1 MNNQLEIISMI
12 PNEDKTK
19 LKEDI
24 FEKLEELRKMI
35 YEYVNEYGWHDMND
49 DVYVRLGDVRDIL
62 KLNLLYSNCCWL
74 EGRKKK
80 SPKTIFN

>member
-1 MNNQLEIISMI
+1 MI

-35 YEYVNEYGWHDMND
+35 YKYVDKYGWH
-49 DVYVRLGDVRDIL
+49 DIL
-62 KLNLLYSNCCWL
+62 KLNFLYSNCCWL
-74 EGRKKK
+74 EKEIAKDYL
-80 SPKTIFN
+80 

>member
-1 MNNQLEIISMI
+1 MI

-35 YEYVNEYGWHDMND
+35 YKYVDKYGWHDMND
-49 DVYVRLGDVRDIL
+49 DAYVRLGDVRDIL
-62 KLNLLYSNCCWL
+62 KLKLLYSNCCWL
-74 EGRKKK
+74 EKK
-80 SPKTIFN
+80 SPKTIFK